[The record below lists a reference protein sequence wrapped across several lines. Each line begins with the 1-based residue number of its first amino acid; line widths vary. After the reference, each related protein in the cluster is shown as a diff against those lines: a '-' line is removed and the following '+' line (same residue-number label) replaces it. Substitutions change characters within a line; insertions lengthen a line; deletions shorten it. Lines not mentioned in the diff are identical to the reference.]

1 MTFITYYE
9 LLIALSPLMIYI
21 SMLNN
26 LIEQN
31 EILNNLFFMIIHLM
45 LNFHY
50 EYVFFLMKN
59 FTFTALLVLI
69 EFKL

>member
-1 MTFITYYE
+1 
-9 LLIALSPLMIYI
+9 MIYI